1 MSKDDIL
8 QWVGAGFIV
17 AGHVTNAIGP
27 DAYPWN
33 IITFAIGTVMFL
45 VWSARVKNRPQLVVN
60 VISLTIGLVGLYK
73 ALA

>member
-1 MSKDDIL
+1 MSRNDIL

-27 DAYPWN
+27 AAYPWN
-33 IITFAIGTVMFL
+33 IVTFAIGTVMFL

-60 VISLTIGLVGLYK
+60 VISLSIGLVGLYK